1 MGLDEDAARM
11 VAHLDEPVR
20 SLAEELAKNV
30 LWMADKLA
38 EARRVIA
45 SSSVVIPYDNGG
57 GQRGVRKNPAF
68 ESYNALLSQYSRA
81 TAQLAAMIGD
91 GGEGDG
97 DAIDSII
104 ADREPGAVLPR
115 RSPV

>member
-1 MGLDEDAARM
+1 M

-20 SLAEELAKNV
+20 SLAMELAKNV

-57 GQRGVRKNPAF
+57 GQKGVRKNPAF
-68 ESYNALLSQYSRA
+68 EGYNALLSQYSRA
-81 TAQLAAMIGD
+81 TAQLATMIGD
-91 GGEGDG
+91 GGDDND
-97 DAIDSII
+97 DAIESILSGG
-104 ADREPGAVLPR
+104 EPGAVLPR
-115 RSPV
+115 RSAV